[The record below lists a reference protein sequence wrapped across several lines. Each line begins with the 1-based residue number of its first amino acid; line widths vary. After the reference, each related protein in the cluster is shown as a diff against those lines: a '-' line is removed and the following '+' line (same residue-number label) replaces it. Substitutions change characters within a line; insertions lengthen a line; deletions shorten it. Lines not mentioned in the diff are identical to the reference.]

1 MRQNG
6 DDHAGN
12 NSQEEA
18 QVVECI
24 WKTQYATA
32 DVCGN
37 KRQACLEYSH
47 FASSDLIAG
56 QFTQWLHF
64 LKVDLEFLLLWSIA
78 GQLITM
84 LLVAV
89 VKCELSGVGHDKEG
103 WSILFVRK
111 IKE

>member
-1 MRQNG
+1 MRQKGN
-6 DDHAGN
+6 DHAGN
-12 NSQEEA
+12 YSQEEA

-24 WKTQYATA
+24 RKTQYATA

-64 LKVDLEFLLLWSIA
+64 LKVDLEFLILGPVA

-84 LLVAV
+84 LLV
-89 VKCELSGVGHDKEG
+89 VKRQLSGVGHDKEG
-103 WSILFVRK
+103 GSIFFVRK
-111 IKE
+111 N

>member
-6 DDHAGN
+6 YDHAGN

-18 QVVECI
+18 QVVECVR
-24 WKTQYATA
+24 KTQYATA
-32 DVCGN
+32 NVCGN

-64 LKVDLEFLLLWSIA
+64 LKVYLEFLLLGPIA

-89 VKCELSGVGHDKEG
+89 VKRHLSGVGHDKEG
-103 WSILFVRK
+103 VSIFFVRK
-111 IKE
+111 N